1 MRKIFIPVLMALCV
15 NASAAISTDAII
27 NFFGTMD
34 EVTVASPGSVA
45 NGAFS
50 AAGDVSDW
58 TNDDDAPMAMFVL
71 VLQDLSGAA
80 TAGDTIEL
88 YAKPLN
94 IDGTNDHQGPNA
106 NVKTIFLGVFVI
118 DAVDPAATDD
128 VYLLGPVALPNMK
141 TSQEYEFYIYNNL
154 TTVSID
160 AADWELWVIPTT
172 VGPHP

>member
-1 MRKIFIPVLMALCV
+1 M
-15 NASAAISTDAII
+15 AISTDSAIA
-27 NFFGTMD
+27 FFGTQD

-50 AAGDVSDW
+50 AASDVSDW
-58 TNDDDAPMAMFVL
+58 TNDDDAPLAMFVL

-80 TAGDTIEL
+80 TAGDTIDL
-88 YAKPLN
+88 YCKPLN
-94 IDGTNDHQGPNA
+94 VVNTTGDHQGPNS
-106 NVKTIFLGVFVI
+106 NLKTIYLGSFMV

-128 VYLLGPVALPNMK
+128 NYVLGPVSLPNTK

-160 AADWELWVIPTT
+160 AADWELWITPMTY
-172 VGPHP
+172 GPHA